1 MNLQKIIDSL
11 CVCIKNNPDLR
22 GLKVDVDNSPN
33 IPTNS
38 KDESQDKIRLHNL
51 LKEKNDNS
59 FLDDYNRILTYNHNN
74 IKFLENKDKKN
85 TEKPFF
91 YRNFTLKNGIIHEES
106 EEKYNKEINKQVK
119 INENNKIENKKGK
132 NNKDNIKDNKTIN
145 SLIPQ
150 EQQLL
155 SLNKK
160 KNINTVFTYSVNN
173 QSKNIG
179 EQFNIINSDINKK
192 EGIVQ
197 EVINEKSAFKE
208 FQNNMDDIIK
218 KSLGKRQYSES
229 DD

>member
-1 MNLQKIIDSL
+1 MNLQKIIDSF
-11 CVCIKNNPDLR
+11 CVCIKNNPELR
-22 GLKVDVDNSPN
+22 GLKVDVDNGPN

-38 KDESQDKIRLHNL
+38 KDESQDKIRLHIL
-51 LKEKNDNS
+51 LKGKNDNS

-85 TEKPFF
+85 IEKPFF

-119 INENNKIENKKGK
+119 INENNKIENKKRE

-145 SLIPQ
+145 SLIRQ

-155 SLNKK
+155 SSSKK
-160 KNINTVFTYSVNN
+160 KNIKTFTYSVNN

-179 EQFNIINSDINKK
+179 EQFDIINSDINKK

>member
-38 KDESQDKIRLHNL
+38 KNESQDKIRLHNL
-51 LKEKNDNS
+51 LKGKNDNS

-85 TEKPFF
+85 IEKPFF

-106 EEKYNKEINKQVK
+106 EEKYNKEINNQVK
-119 INENNKIENKKGK
+119 INENNKIENKKK
-132 NNKDNIKDNKTIN
+132 ENKKGNFKVNKTIN

-160 KNINTVFTYSVNN
+160 KNIKTFTYSVNN
-173 QSKNIG
+173 QSKNIE

>member
-85 TEKPFF
+85 IEKPCF

-106 EEKYNKEINKQVK
+106 EEKNNKEINKQVK

-155 SLNKK
+155 SSSKK
-160 KNINTVFTYSVNN
+160 KNIKTFTYSVNN

-179 EQFNIINSDINKK
+179 EQFDIINSDINKK

>member
-106 EEKYNKEINKQVK
+106 EEKNNKEINKQVK